1 MAIRLSASAA
11 STAADALCALLNGG
25 SVRIY
30 TAPRPATADTA
41 ITTQTLLASPIFG
54 SPAFSAAVAGLATA
68 HAVTHDTD
76 AAASGTASWAR
87 FVTSGGAT
95 VFDGSVGTT

>member
-41 ITTQTLLASPIFG
+41 ITT
-54 SPAFSAAVAGLATA
+54 
-68 HAVTHDTD
+68 
-76 AAASGTASWAR
+76 
-87 FVTSGGAT
+87 
-95 VFDGSVGTT
+95 